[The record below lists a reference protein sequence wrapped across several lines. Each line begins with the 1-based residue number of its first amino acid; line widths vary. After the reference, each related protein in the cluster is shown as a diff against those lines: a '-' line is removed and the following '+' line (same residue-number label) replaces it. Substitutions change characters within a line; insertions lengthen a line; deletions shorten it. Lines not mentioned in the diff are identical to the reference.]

1 MISEKSYIRSVINV
15 IACGES
21 GAQWDGKG
29 DSIGVNDCW
38 KWGRPTD
45 YLMVLDNPER
55 FSDPRKQIILNSKPH
70 HFITGQYGWWKHF
83 SKSDM
88 PKQKLAYQEVHC
100 TNGPQVI
107 SYRFSRWTGTLKNDR
122 IHYSSTSPMCAIT
135 LAYLLGY
142 KEIILWGVDFNT
154 HKKWNYHTTQGREEI
169 AIYRDL
175 FRQLKEMGVNVLNQP
190 ESAI

>member
-1 MISEKSYIRSVINV
+1 
-15 IACGES
+15 
-21 GAQWDGKG
+21 
-29 DSIGVNDCW
+29 
-38 KWGRPTD
+38 
-45 YLMVLDNPER
+45 
-55 FSDPRKQIILNSKPH
+55 
-70 HFITGQYGWWKHF
+70 
-83 SKSDM
+83 
-88 PKQKLAYQEVHC
+88 
-100 TNGPQVI
+100 
-107 SYRFSRWTGTLKNDR
+107 
-122 IHYSSTSPMCAIT
+122 MCAIT